1 MENVTIMIPF
11 TIDAEWVDGVV
22 CTAFD
27 GDYGGCW
34 YWIRHFTIARKP
46 TQEAEFMTEII
57 SRGGAYKFKDEDDI
71 EHIFDLNTLQRGFEK
86 YAKWCTTTG
95 RELLT
100 DAGDIDAT
108 EADIIV
114 QFGVFGDI
122 IYG

>member
-1 MENVTIMIPF
+1 MEDVTLMIPF
-11 TIDAEWVDGVV
+11 KIDAECVDGVV

-34 YWIRHFTIARKP
+34 YWIEHFSIAKEP
-46 TQEAEFMTEII
+46 TEKAEFMTDII
-57 SRGGAYKFKDEDDI
+57 SRGGAYRMKVEDE
-71 EHIFDLNTLQRGFEK
+71 EYTFDLNALQRGFEK
-86 YAKWCTTTG
+86 YAKWCMQTG